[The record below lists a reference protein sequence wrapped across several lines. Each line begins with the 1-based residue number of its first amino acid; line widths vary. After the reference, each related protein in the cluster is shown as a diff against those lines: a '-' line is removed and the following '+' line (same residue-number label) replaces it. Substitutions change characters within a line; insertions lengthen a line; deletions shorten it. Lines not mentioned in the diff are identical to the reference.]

1 MEQTESRLGRWTKQG
16 MRFLKW
22 LLYSAGIG
30 LLVGGVAAAFHL
42 GIDWAAELRA
52 REPWILWLL
61 PVGGMA
67 IVLLYRVCRMEKDQG
82 TNLVLAAV
90 REAEPLKLRTAPL
103 IFLST
108 ILTHLVGGSA
118 GREGAALQLG
128 GSMAAWVGREIRL
141 DAKDSRVMVMCGMSA
156 AFSALF
162 GTHTHVPTAD
172 ERVCPRGTGYITD
185 LGMTGSIES
194 VLGIDPR
201 QSVEGFLGGLP
212 GRYRAP
218 EGPAKLQGAIFTLDS
233 ATGLCTAVERI
244 DVR

>member
-1 MEQTESRLGRWTKQG
+1 MEQTESRMGRWMKQG
-16 MRFLKW
+16 MLFLKW

-108 ILTHLVGGSA
+108 ID
-118 GREGAALQLG
+118 R
-128 GSMAAWVGREIRL
+128 
-141 DAKDSRVMVMCGMSA
+141 K
-156 AFSALF
+156 
-162 GTHTHVPTAD
+162 
-172 ERVCPRGTGYITD
+172 
-185 LGMTGSIES
+185 S
-194 VLGIDPR
+194 V
-201 QSVEGFLGGLP
+201 V
-212 GRYRAP
+212 
-218 EGPAKLQGAIFTLDS
+218 
-233 ATGLCTAVERI
+233 
-244 DVR
+244 

>member
-90 REAEPLKLRTAPL
+90 REAEDRK
-103 IFLST
+103 
-108 ILTHLVGGSA
+108 
-118 GREGAALQLG
+118 
-128 GSMAAWVGREIRL
+128 
-141 DAKDSRVMVMCGMSA
+141 
-156 AFSALF
+156 
-162 GTHTHVPTAD
+162 
-172 ERVCPRGTGYITD
+172 
-185 LGMTGSIES
+185 S
-194 VLGIDPR
+194 V
-201 QSVEGFLGGLP
+201 V
-212 GRYRAP
+212 
-218 EGPAKLQGAIFTLDS
+218 
-233 ATGLCTAVERI
+233 
-244 DVR
+244 